1 MTPEAPHQA
10 AALLAFIRR
19 AETGEDDN
27 EAYRTII
34 GHHQGELPKPLTRYT
49 VDELLKAQL
58 QWGRKWGSSAAGAYQ
73 IIRKTLLG
81 LKAGLGLTG
90 SEIFDASLQD
100 RLGYELLCQRGIEK
114 AMDGRL
120 AVSAFALALA
130 KEWASMPV
138 LLAVKGASR
147 QIRRG
152 QSYYA
157 GDGLNKAQV
166 TPEALEA
173 VLAQT
178 FRSTAAPAKPPLVGR
193 EQIDQVQA
201 QLRALGYSEVGAVDG
216 IAGPATENAILIF
229 RKDNGLPLSTR
240 IDDPLLA
247 ALMKAKPRV
256 VSPAR
261 ADAPAAVVREQA
273 PEARK
278 SWLAKVWSNIAAA
291 FSAVTAGV
299 GWLVANLGE
308 ARAAVK
314 PITDVLGQVPI
325 WAWLGLLALGF
336 VGISRLARG
345 SEKAAVNA
353 YRTGERR

>member
-1 MTPEAPHQA
+1 MTPEAHFRATAPRYMKR
-10 AALLAFIRR
+10 LAVAFPELDDLDLCAIFGNAGHESLGLTDDQEDKPVVKGSRGGANWMQWTGPRRR
-19 AETGEDDN
+19 AL
-27 EAYRTII
+27 EAFAAR
-34 GHHQGELPKPLTRYT
+34 QGLDPMG
-49 VDELLKAQL
+49 DEA
-58 QWGRKWGSSAAGAYQ
+58 AYQ
-73 IIRKTLLG
+73 FLVTELRGSEHGAIAKVKEARG
-81 LKAGLGLTG
+81 LKAKV
-90 SEIFDASLQD
+90 IAF
-100 RLGYELLCQRGIEK
+100 EK
-114 AMDGRL
+114 AYLRAGVKHYDKRL
-120 AVSAFALALA
+120 
-130 KEWASMPV
+130 EWAEI
-138 LLAVKGASR
+138 AANAYRK
-147 QIRRG
+147 
-152 QSYYA
+152 A
-157 GDGLNKAQV
+157 GDPPPA
-166 TPEALEA
+166 
-173 VLAQT
+173 
-178 FRSTAAPAKPPLVGR
+178 AAPATTPAGR
-193 EQIDQVQA
+193 EQIEQVQA

-273 PEARK
+273 PEAHK

-314 PITDVLGQVPI
+314 PITDVLGQVPV